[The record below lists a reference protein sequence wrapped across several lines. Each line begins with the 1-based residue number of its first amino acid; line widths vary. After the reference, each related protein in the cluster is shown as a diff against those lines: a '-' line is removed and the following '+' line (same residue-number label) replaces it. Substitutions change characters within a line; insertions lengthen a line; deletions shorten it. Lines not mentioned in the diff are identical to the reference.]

1 MFRAA
6 ADRVGQRRLDDGR
19 LGGGN
24 AREAEGGFARAWLD
38 RRRIAGRHGRGCDGR
53 LGQLAMGC
61 GHSGHGGHCVC
72 QQRADRPGVSAR
84 NRCAACRP
92 AVPDRRCGILDAG
105 PLEAAEPRSAPPG
118 NSDRSAQQHQRKL
131 PRSRHRSPPPFG
143 YRKARRTAGTRQDRL
158 SAYNRFMQGKKAA
171 GNHFSKRC
179 CLNATQVSRNDAKR
193 CKLEVI
199 TEIEW
204 LAA

>member
-6 ADRVGQRRLDDGR
+6 AAKVGQRRLDDGR

-24 AREAEGGFARAWLD
+24 AREAEGGFARAWID

-53 LGQLAMGC
+53 LGQLAMGA

-72 QQRADRPGVSAR
+72 QRRADRPGVSAR

-131 PRSRHRSPPPFG
+131 PRSRHRSPPRSATVRHAAQPAHD
-143 YRKARRTAGTRQDRL
+143 RIDCPLTIASCKAR
-158 SAYNRFMQGKKAA
+158 
-171 GNHFSKRC
+171 
-179 CLNATQVSRNDAKR
+179 
-193 CKLEVI
+193 KLRVI
-199 TEIEW
+199 IFPKGVV
-204 LAA
+204 